1 MSRNN
6 IQFRTLLTLIE
17 SFISKCTRGFALI
30 ATACIAVMMLGTVAQ
45 VVGRS
50 LDYAIV
56 GIYELNQLLM
66 VVIAF
71 FGFAYAQTIKYHVR
85 MTLMSNRLSYRVQCV
100 LDIFV
105 YIIAIALFVFLTY
118 STSKAAAQSWRV
130 HEYVMGTISFPIYPF
145 KTVIPVGTGLLC
157 IQFLI
162 DIVSRVIE
170 LRTASQQTME
180 KRQQGNSI
188 RD

>member
-1 MSRNN
+1 
-6 IQFRTLLTLIE
+6 
-17 SFISKCTRGFALI
+17 
-30 ATACIAVMMLGTVAQ
+30 MMLGIVVQ

-71 FGFAYAQTIKYHVR
+71 FGFAYAQTIKHHVR
-85 MTLMSNRLSYRVQCV
+85 MTLMSNHLSYRVQCV
-100 LDIFV
+100 LEIFV
-105 YIIAIALFVFLTY
+105 YIIALALFVFLTY
-118 STSKAAAQSWRV
+118 STGKAAAQSWRI
-130 HEYVMGTISFPIYPF
+130 HEYVMGTIRFPIYPF

-162 DIVSRVIE
+162 DIASRVIE
-170 LRTASQQTME
+170 LRAASQQTM
-180 KRQQGNSI
+180 KNSRQGNSL